1 MILLCWYQHRIQIV
15 IDSVIDLNATN
26 YRLLNV
32 MMMLMILSLLPRL
45 LPLLLLSFVLLA

>member
-15 IDSVIDLNATN
+15 IDRVIDLNATN
-26 YRLLNV
+26 YCLLY
-32 MMMLMILSLLPRL
+32 MIMLMILSLLPRL